1 MHLTSLSYNY
11 SYHEYHLVSGS
22 GDKKGKMLESLFEKV
37 KVEYEVNDTTKFPL
51 SAPTLLV
58 IINELIA
65 LTEKFDDNLVGETE
79 RTEPTY
85 LSKCI
90 YPKNSVMEF
99 RTPSNLLAA
108 LKLTASVIKTTQADS
123 LFHDDLRD
131 FMYNLNCFKD
141 SLKAP
146 LKKYLLPFQQQEK
159 LKKVNHTEKNT
170 PHHHRQNKVLVLMKK
185 EIFSMTKSIFLIMMM
200 NFKVI
205 LDQTKQT
212 KH

>member
-131 FMYNLNCFKD
+131 FMHNLNCFKD

-146 LKKYLLPFQQQEK
+146 LKKVPPPIPTAREIEEGK
-159 LKKVNHTEKNT
+159 PHGKKHSS
-170 PHHHRQNKVLVLMKK
+170 HHHRQNKVLVLMKK
-185 EIFSMTKSIFLIMMM
+185 EIFSMTKSIFLI
-200 NFKVI
+200 
-205 LDQTKQT
+205 